1 MKNNTMKIFTLLLTA
16 AVAFLVFPVTVFD
29 SDSNAGVPAENLVEY
44 ETNETLPLSDI
55 VSL

>member
-1 MKNNTMKIFTLLLTA
+1 MKNNTMKIFALLLTA